1 MKIWLHIMRDIYLYK
16 LHLGKPKDL
25 HKFIQYINYFFNI
38 SVMQISE
45 LHVESYQKI
54 FDVLLNYLNRKYQ
67 ASRQKFIKD
76 GCINPGF
83 SPQAYPRLKLSWKIR
98 SSKIFSNNIEIQ
110 NSRCPRGY
118 SFSLHQPLKD
128 FFFSKGTFED
138 VTYIYTS
145 F

>member
-54 FDVLLNYLNRKYQ
+54 FDDLLKYLNRKYQ
-67 ASRQKFIKD
+67 ASSQKFMSQYLLAMKD

-83 SPQAYPRLKLSWKIR
+83 SPQDYPRLKLSWKLR

-110 NSRCPRGY
+110 ISRCPRGY
-118 SFSLHQPLKD
+118 SILPPLAVERY
-128 FFFSKGTFED
+128 FQQRN
-138 VTYIYTS
+138 V
-145 F
+145 